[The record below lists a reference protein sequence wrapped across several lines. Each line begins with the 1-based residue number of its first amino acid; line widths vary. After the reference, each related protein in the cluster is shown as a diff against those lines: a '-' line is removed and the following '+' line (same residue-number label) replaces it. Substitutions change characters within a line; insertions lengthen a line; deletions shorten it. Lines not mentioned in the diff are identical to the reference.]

1 VVIEFKDLSNIEKL
15 GVCVMAFKDIV
26 QFLQGVRVEL
36 SKVEWPKFNEFLGS
50 TLVVLVLVVFFAIYL
65 GIVDLGLSKLA
76 KYIFTLY
83 GGY

>member
-1 VVIEFKDLSNIEKL
+1 
-15 GVCVMAFKDIV
+15 MAFKDIV
-26 QFLQGVRVEL
+26 QFLQGVRTEL
-36 SKVEWPKFNEFLGS
+36 SKVEWPTFDEFIGS

>member
-1 VVIEFKDLSNIEKL
+1 
-15 GVCVMAFKDIV
+15 MAIKNAV
-26 QFLQGVRVEL
+26 QFIKEVRIEL
-36 SKVEWPKFNEFLGS
+36 SKVEWPNFNEFVGS
-50 TLVVLVLVVFFAIYL
+50 TLVVLFLVCFFAIYL